1 MTQPWLSRFMLACLA
16 ATLVLVG
23 PVAYAQ
29 DASKPIR
36 IGIIASLT
44 GAFAENIKPAT
55 YADEVWDAQVNARG
69 GLLGRKVVFTVVDN
83 KSNPETGVSL
93 FERMSQEN
101 YDFIFENSGWTV
113 S

>member
-44 GAFAENIKPAT
+44 GAALALAAPRFSLSEACVSSAAPVRGLTQSAGRAPKPWNRPPGVQT
-55 YADEVWDAQVNARG
+55 RAR
-69 GLLGRKVVFTVVDN
+69 
-83 KSNPETGVSL
+83 SNMCL
-93 FERMSQEN
+93 AL
-101 YDFIFENSGWTV
+101 
-113 S
+113 